1 MVAHALIDP
10 EDAWL
15 AEQRWYRNA
24 AGYAVRQVPGEGTLP
39 SGRRRQRIVFMHREV
54 LDLEY
59 GDPLQGDHIN
69 RDRLDN
75 RRSNLRRVTVAEQRQ
90 NSTPRGGASRHRGV
104 GFRKDKKARPWI
116 AYGTLNRKRQ
126 HLGFFATEEEAAAAA
141 LAWRR
146 ENLPAAV
153 D

>member
-10 EDAWL
+10 ADARL

-24 AGYAVRQVPGEGTLP
+24 AGYAVRQVPGVGTLP
-39 SGRRRQRIVFMHREV
+39 SGRRRQQIVFMHREV
-54 LDLEY
+54 LGL
-59 GDPLQGDHIN
+59 GFRDPLQGDHIN

-75 RRSNLRRVTVAEQRQ
+75 RRSNLRRVTVAEQCQ
-90 NSTPRGGASRHRGV
+90 NRAPAGGVSQHRGV
-104 GFRKDKKARPWI
+104 AFRKDRKARPWH
-116 AYGTLNRKRQ
+116 AYGTVNRKRH

-141 LAWRR
+141 LAWRG